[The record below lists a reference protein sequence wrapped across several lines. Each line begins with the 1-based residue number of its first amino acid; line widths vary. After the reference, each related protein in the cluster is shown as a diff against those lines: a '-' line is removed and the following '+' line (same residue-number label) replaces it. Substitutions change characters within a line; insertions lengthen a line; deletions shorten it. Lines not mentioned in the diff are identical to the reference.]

1 MKVLFVCMGN
11 ICRSPTAEGV
21 FAQLVSARA
30 PDLEIEIDSAGTHD
44 YHIGSPPD
52 RRTVAAAARR
62 GIDLSTQRAR
72 QVEDADFS
80 RFDLIVAMDRLNR
93 EVLRARSEATAHR
106 RIRLLLEFAGRDP
119 ESDAVDVPD
128 PYYGGPLGFE
138 QVLDLIEE
146 AAEGLLGEIASAY
159 NELVTMNGRMEK
171 ELTRMR
177 RVVGREGRMLRSLDA
192 GTALGV
198 PRWPPPACPALRR

>member
-1 MKVLFVCMGN
+1 MAHSCHVGDTAVTRRGKKVRKPGNYEPIRVLFVCMGN

-21 FAQLVSARA
+21 FAQLVSSRA

-146 AAEGLLGEIASAY
+146 AAEGLLGEIARLERGA
-159 NELVTMNGRMEK
+159 
-171 ELTRMR
+171 R
-177 RVVGREGRMLRSLDA
+177 RG
-192 GTALGV
+192 
-198 PRWPPPACPALRR
+198 